1 MHIIKG
7 GIIIDKVEIIEK
19 RIEGNNIIFT
29 AYYYPD
35 EKDASTKIKF
45 EQRQASDFLM
55 TADGQK
61 DTMSKLLDSG
71 RNRWNINQIATDKSG
86 AYDLPTTFN
95 PTDTIKTPIETTPTK
110 EQIFQEAVG
119 KLEQQKRYLDLG
131 LITKEQYDTELAKVK
146 LLMK

>member
-1 MHIIKG
+1 MKEG
-7 GIIIDKVEIIEK
+7 SNIDKVEIIEK
-19 RIEGNNIIFT
+19 RVEGNNIIFT

-35 EKDASTKIKF
+35 EKDANTKIRF

-55 TADGQK
+55 TTDGRK
-61 DTMSKLLDSG
+61 DTMAKLLDAG
-71 RNRWNINQIATDKSG
+71 KNRWNINQIATDKKG

-95 PTDTIKTPIETTPTK
+95 PTDTIKTPVETTQTP

-119 KLEQQKRYLDLG
+119 KLEQSKRYLDLG

-146 LLMK
+146 ELMPK